1 MELNADYPNL
11 RAKMAGRKSK
21 LTEELTQVICENI
34 ELGLSYNL
42 TCQAASIHPDT
53 FFEWMKC
60 GSAGKEKRFCDFYNA
75 VRASEATCA
84 KNCLTRIRAAAERGS
99 LAGDMW
105 LLERRYFADY
115 GRKDHLNLKAQT
127 EALNYNVDIPE
138 NEIEKRRSSI
148 LKGIL
153 GELEAEPTEE
163 DSSEPFSL

>member
-1 MELNADYPNL
+1 MT
-11 RAKMAGRKSK
+11 GRKSK

-42 TCQAASIHPDT
+42 TCQAAGIT
-53 FFEWMKC
+53 FETFNEWMKA
-60 GSAGKEKRFCDFYNA
+60 GAVGKEKKFIDFYNA

-115 GRKDHLNLKAQT
+115 GRKDSIDMKAKTENLNVNVST
-127 EALNYNVDIPE
+127 EQAEADALRS
-138 NEIEKRRSSI
+138 EILRRLSF
-148 LKGIL
+148 
-153 GELEAEPTEE
+153 EAEP
-163 DSSEPFSL
+163 

>member
-1 MELNADYPNL
+1 
-11 RAKMAGRKSK
+11 MAGRKSK

-42 TCQAASIHPDT
+42 TCQAAGIT
-53 FFEWMKC
+53 FETFNEWMKA
-60 GSAGKEKRFCDFYNA
+60 GAAGKEKKFCDFYDK
-75 VRASEATCA
+75 VRVSEATCA

-105 LLERRYFADY
+105 LLERRYAADY
-115 GRKDHLNLKAQT
+115 GRKDHLNMKAQT

-153 GELEAEPTEE
+153 GDIETEPVEE
-163 DSSEPFSL
+163 DNRETFSL

>member
-1 MELNADYPNL
+1 VELNADYPNL

-60 GSAGKEKRFCDFYNA
+60 GSAGKEKKFVDFYNS
-75 VRASEATCA
+75 VRAAEALCA

-99 LAGDMW
+99 LAGDLW
-105 LLERRYFADY
+105 LLERRYPADY
-115 GRKDHLNLKAQT
+115 GRKDHLNMKAQT
-127 EALNYNVDIPE
+127 EAVNLNVDLSKD
-138 NEIEKRRSSI
+138 EIEARRSA
-148 LKGIL
+148 LLTRIL
-153 GELEAEPTEE
+153 GELETEPIEE
-163 DSSEPFSL
+163 DNREAFSL